1 MKTAAI
7 IAEYNPFHKGHLYQI
22 KNTPADCIVVLMS
35 GDFVQCGE
43 PSVYP
48 KHQRAKTALLNGA
61 DLVLELPCLYALSG
75 AESFALGAI
84 KTLNALSSIDFL
96 CFGSEMGEILPL
108 EKIADVLILES
119 PKFKETLQQHLFEGC
134 SFAEARE
141 AALCAEGADQNIIKT
156 PNNILGVEYIKALKN
171 TQSNIQP
178 FTIKRN
184 TEFKSAREIRETLS
198 DSVSFSDFEKMLL
211 YSLSFPS
218 VVPFDGGD
226 GVWERLLKADKSSLS
241 SLFES
246 AKSKRHTMARIKRCV
261 LHTLLQN
268 DLSPFTNP
276 SYIRVLASNKKGTE
290 FLSSV
295 KKSAALPIIT
305 KPSAYS
311 NAEDKIWQ
319 LENKAADIYSL
330 AAGLPL
336 GRNLKTSPYICK

>member
-7 IAEYNPFHKGHLYQI
+7 IAEYNPFHEGHLYQI

-43 PSVYP
+43 PAVYP
-48 KHQRAKTALLNGA
+48 KHLRAKTALENGA

-84 KTLNALSSIDFL
+84 KTLNALSCVDFL
-96 CFGSEMGEILPL
+96 CFGSETGEISPL
-108 EKIADVLILES
+108 EKIADALIFES
-119 PKFKETLQQHLFEGC
+119 PKFKEALQQKLFEGA

-141 AALCAEGADQNIIKT
+141 AALCASGTDGDIIKT
-156 PNNILGVEYIKALKN
+156 PNNILGVEYIKALKK
-171 TQSNIQP
+171 TKSQIKP

-184 TEFKSAREIRETLS
+184 QEFKSAREIRHTLT
-198 DSVSFSDFEKMLL
+198 DSVSLLDFEQMIL
-211 YSLSFPS
+211 YSLTVSS
-218 VVPFDGGD
+218 LIPFEGGD
-226 GVWERLLKADKSSLS
+226 GVFERIMKADKTSLS
-241 SLFES
+241 SLFET

-261 LHTLLQN
+261 LHSLLQN
-268 DLSPFTNP
+268 DLSPFSDP
-276 SYIRVLASNKKGTE
+276 SYIRVLAANKTGTE

-295 KKSAALPIIT
+295 KKTAALPIIT
-305 KPSAYS
+305 KPSAYN

-319 LENKAADIYSL
+319 LENRAADIYSL
-330 AAGLPL
+330 ASGLPL